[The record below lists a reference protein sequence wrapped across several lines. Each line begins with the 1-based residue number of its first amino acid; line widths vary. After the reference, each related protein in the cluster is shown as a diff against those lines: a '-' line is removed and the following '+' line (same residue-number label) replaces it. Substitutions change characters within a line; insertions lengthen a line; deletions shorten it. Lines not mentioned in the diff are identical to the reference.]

1 MKNYVGMLLL
11 LAGTMVQAK
20 PEPWQD
26 HQVFAINKL
35 PPRSTMFS
43 FSSTAAALANQPQ
56 HSPNYLSLNGYWQF
70 NWQAQPGDAPKGFEK
85 PTFDDSG
92 WAQLKVPGNWEV
104 QGYGYP
110 IYLDE
115 RYPFDA
121 KWPAAPN
128 KDNAVGSYRRHFT
141 LPQHWAERQ
150 VFLHLG
156 AVNASLE
163 VWVNGKYLGYSEG
176 SKTPAEFDISKH
188 LQAGE
193 NLIAMQVR
201 RWTDASYLESQ
212 DMIRMT
218 GIERDVFL
226 YATPKQH
233 IFDLFAKPELDSSL
247 QQGTLKLELAL
258 KNHTKNQAKL
268 QLQYQLLDPAK
279 DQQQLLQGTADVNL
293 KAEAS
298 QQVQL
303 QGTLNAPKLWSA
315 ETPHLYS
322 LLVSL
327 KNEKGELLES
337 IRQDIGFRRVE
348 IKNGQLLVNNKAIY
362 IRGVNRHETSPIN
375 GHVIT
380 REEML
385 RDIQLMKSLNINA
398 VRSSHFPND
407 PYWYQLTDQYGLY
420 VIDEANIESHPLAV
434 DEKTQIGNE
443 MSWLPAHLDRT
454 ERMVERDK
462 NHPSIIIWSLGNEA
476 GTGKIFQHTYN
487 WIKQRD
493 PSRPVQYEPAGTD
506 SYTDIFAPMYPSIEK
521 LESYAKQHK
530 DRPAIMIEYAHAMGN
545 SVGNLQ
551 DYWNVIEKYPVLQG
565 GFIWDWVDQS
575 LEYTNKNGQKFWAYG
590 PDFHPTVPTD
600 GNFHNNGLV
609 DPNRVPHPHAFEVKK
624 VYQPV
629 RFSALDAAAGRFALQ
644 NRLAFRDLSHFDL
657 HWKIEADGVLVAQGR
672 QALPQI
678 AAGQTAAVQLAL
690 PELPKHSPYEH
701 TITLSTRLN
710 SKEPLLN
717 LGHETAFEQFILP
730 VAQQAIEKP
739 ATAMPA
745 IQVNKTAKAL
755 ELTNSQL
762 QLAFDNNSGWLSR
775 YQYQGR
781 DLLQA
786 PLMANF
792 WRAPTDNDLGNQLPE
807 WAKIWQQA
815 AARLTLKSLAT
826 EPQQQQVKV
835 TAKYQSPDFKG
846 QYQVQ
851 YLVSAEGQ
859 VQVEVS
865 LELEPGQKLPDLPR
879 FGMQAVLTGEHQF
892 VSWYGRGPHESYAD
906 RKTSAALGWYKLPLS
921 EQIHRYIRPQ
931 ENANKTD
938 VRWFALKNV
947 EGAGLLAVAS
957 GAPLSASAWP
967 YLQKDIDFNPAEDG
981 AASASGLVP
990 LTRKH
995 GAEVPTRHL
1004 ATLNLDMAQ
1013 MGVGGDT
1020 SWGRPVHEQYR
1031 IPAKNYRYGFRLV
1044 PMVAGQDERQ
1054 LARQSAD

>member
-1 MKNYVGMLLL
+1 MKKYFCILLL
-11 LAGTMVQAK
+11 LVSAIAQAK

-43 FSSTAAALANQPQ
+43 FNSAAAALADQPQ
-56 HSPNYLSLNGYWQF
+56 QSPNYLSLNGYWQF
-70 NWQAQPGDAPKGFEK
+70 NWQAQPGDAPVGFEK
-85 PTFDDSG
+85 TTFDDSG

-121 KWPAAPN
+121 KWPDAPK
-128 KDNAVGSYRRHFT
+128 KDNAVGSYRRQFT
-141 LPQHWAERQ
+141 LPENWAQRQ

-176 SKTPAEFDISKH
+176 SKTPAEFDVTSH
-188 LQAGE
+188 LQPGD

-258 KNHTKNQAKL
+258 KNYSKNNGQL
-268 QLQYQLLDPAK
+268 RLQYQLLDPAL
-279 DQQQLLQGTADVNL
+279 DQQQLLQGTTEVNL
-293 KAEAS
+293 KGEAT

-303 QGTLNAPKLWSA
+303 QGKLNSPKLWSA
-315 ETPHLYS
+315 ETPHLYT

-327 KNEKGELLES
+327 FNEQGELLET

-362 IRGVNRHETSPIN
+362 IRGVNRHETSPLN

-380 REEML
+380 RQEML

-407 PYWYQLTDQYGLY
+407 PYWYKLTDQYGLY

-434 DEKTQIGNE
+434 DEKTQLGNE

-493 PSRPVQYEPAGTD
+493 SSRPVQYEPAGTD

-521 LESYAKQHK
+521 LETYAKEHK

-575 LEYTNKNGQKFWAYG
+575 LQYTNSKGVKFWAYG
-590 PDFHPTVPTD
+590 PDFHPTIQSD

-629 RFSALDAAAGRFALQ
+629 RFSAIDAAAGRFSVQ
-644 NRLAFRDLSHFDL
+644 NRLAFRSLSHFDL
-657 HWKIEADGVLVAQGR
+657 HWKIEADGALVAEGR
-672 QALPQI
+672 QALPLI
-678 AAGQTAAVQLAL
+678 AAGQTAEVKLAL
-690 PELPKHSPYEH
+690 PTLPKNSPYEH
-701 TITLSTRLN
+701 HITLSTRLN
-710 SKEPLLN
+710 SHEPLLN
-717 LGHETAFEQFILP
+717 LGHETAFEQFSLAVP
-730 VAQQAIEKP
+730 QVALSRPKAVLSP
-739 ATAMPA
+739 
-745 IQVNKTAKAL
+745 IQVDKQQQNL
-755 ELTNSQL
+755 VLVNDQMR
-762 QLAFDNNSGWLSR
+762 LAFATDTGWLSS

-792 WRAPTDNDLGNQLPE
+792 WRAPTDNDLGNQMPE
-807 WAKIWQQA
+807 WAKVWQQA
-815 AARLTLKSLAT
+815 AARLRLKSLAT
-826 EPQQQQVKV
+826 EPQQHQVKV

-846 QYQVQ
+846 LYQVQ
-851 YLVSAEGQ
+851 YLVFADGR
-859 VQVEVS
+859 VDVEVA
-865 LELEPGQKLPDLPR
+865 LELEPGQKLADMPR

-892 VSWYGRGPHESYAD
+892 VSWFGRGPHESYAD
-906 RKTSAALGWYKLPLS
+906 RKTSAALGWYKSALQ
-921 EQIHRYIRPQ
+921 EQIHHYIRPQ

-938 VRWFALKNV
+938 VRWFALKNTA
-947 EGAGLLAVAS
+947 GAGLLAVATK
-957 GAPLSASAWP
+957 APLSVSAWP

-995 GAEVPTRHL
+995 GAEVPMRHL

-1020 SWGRPVHEQYR
+1020 SWGRPVHDQYR
-1031 IPAKNYRYGFRLV
+1031 IPAKDYRYAFRLV
-1044 PMVAGQDERQ
+1044 PFAAGQDERQ